1 MRKDKIKRFQKV
13 IFNWYKQNKRYL
25 PWRNTSDPYKI
36 LIAEFLLQKTDVEKV
51 KAVYE
56 QFINHWP
63 TIQLL
68 CEANIHAIAEV
79 IQPLGLKYKATRLK
93 SVASII
99 VDKFNGNIPQT
110 TKMLLELPGVG
121 RYIASTIECFA
132 YNKPTAILDTNVI
145 RILTRVLGVSS
156 QKQRPRDDTH
166 LWDLADEL
174 LPHKNIKDYNWALL
188 DYGSLICRSRRPLCN
203 VCTLQEICT
212 FYQSNIVDVKG

>member
-1 MRKDKIKRFQKV
+1 MRKDKIERFQKV
-13 IFNWYKQNKRYL
+13 ILNWYEQNKRYL

-36 LIAEFLLQKTDVEKV
+36 LIAEFLLQKTDVGKV

-68 CEANIHAIAEV
+68 CEANVHAIAEV
-79 IQPLGLKYKATRLK
+79 IQPLGLKYKAARLK

-145 RILTRVLGVSS
+145 RILNRVLGVSS

-174 LPHKNIKDYNWALL
+174 LPHKNVKNYNWALL
-188 DYGSLICRSRRPLCN
+188 DYGSLICRSRRPLCHA
-203 VCTLQEICT
+203 CTLQEICT